1 MITGAIF
8 DVDGTLLNSMYVWDN
23 AGEWYLEGMGIEAE
37 PGLGAVLYP
46 MTMED
51 GAGYLQ
57 EHYGLRMSLN
67 EIIKGIQRT
76 VEDFYRF
83 RVQPKEGTEDFLYQL
98 WEKKIPM
105 GIATSSPRQPVE
117 EALRRLGLWKYFTV
131 MITCSEAGAGKDKPD
146 VYEQVRERLGTDR
159 ESTWV
164 FEDAPFAAVTA
175 AQAGFPVGGIYDS
188 SSREQQEEL
197 RSVSRIYLPNFKDFS
212 SFYDRAAA
220 NMGKGEGG

>member
-67 EIIKGIQRT
+67 EIFIVFG
-76 VEDFYRF
+76 YS
-83 RVQPKEGTEDFLYQL
+83 PK
-98 WEKKIPM
+98 
-105 GIATSSPRQPVE
+105 
-117 EALRRLGLWKYFTV
+117 
-131 MITCSEAGAGKDKPD
+131 
-146 VYEQVRERLGTDR
+146 
-159 ESTWV
+159 
-164 FEDAPFAAVTA
+164 
-175 AQAGFPVGGIYDS
+175 
-188 SSREQQEEL
+188 REQRIFFISFGKRRFLWGLPPQAPG
-197 RSVSRIYLPNFKDFS
+197 SRWKRL
-212 SFYDRAAA
+212 
-220 NMGKGEGG
+220 